1 LVKTLSKFG
10 LLLLGVCLLSAAPVF
25 ADSTTTF
32 TFIGTLGDLPSPTTF
47 TAGSLSLVATGYLS
61 GGVST
66 PGVSTDMWAKNG
78 GPNEQGLGIASEFQH
93 EIAGTQFIQL
103 DLTNILAANPSSI
116 VLSVQSIQAG
126 ENYNVW
132 ASNSAGMLGTEIG
145 MNQSGATF
153 NVLLPT
159 GDNFVSL
166 AAGTGNIL
174 LDDVDVTTPT
184 PEPSSAGLLL
194 FGLAAL
200 VGAGTL
206 GKKFIP

>member
-1 LVKTLSKFG
+1 LLKTLSKFG

-32 TFIGTLGDLPSPTTF
+32 TFIGTLGPVASPTTF
-47 TAGSLSLVATGYLS
+47 TAGSLSLVAAGYLS
-61 GGVST
+61 
-66 PGVSTDMWAKNG
+66 PGMETGMWAKNR
-78 GPNEQGLGIASEFQH
+78 GPGEAGLGIASEPQH

-103 DLTNILAANPSSI
+103 DLTNILAAHPSSI

-132 ASNSAGMLGTEIG
+132 ASNSAGMNLTQLGA
-145 MNQSGATF
+145 NQTGATF
-153 NVLLPT
+153 NVILPP

-166 AAGTGNIL
+166 VAGAGNVL

-206 GKKFIP
+206 GKKLIP

>member
-1 LVKTLSKFG
+1 LLKTLSKLA

-32 TFIGTLGDLPSPTTF
+32 TFIGTLGSIGTTDTF
-47 TAGSLSLVATGYLS
+47 TAGSLSLVATGYS
-61 GGVST
+61 A
-66 PGVSTDMWAKNG
+66 PGTTADMWAKNL
-78 GPNEQGLGIASEFQH
+78 GPNEAGIGLTADSQH
-93 EIAGTQFIQL
+93 EISGTQFIQL
-103 DLTNILAANPSSI
+103 DLTNILAAHPSSI

-132 ASNSAGMLGTEIG
+132 ASNSAGMNLTQLG
-145 MNQSGATF
+145 MNETSATF
-153 NVLLPT
+153 NVLLPP

-166 AAGTGNIL
+166 VAGSGNIL

-206 GKKFIP
+206 GKKLIP